1 MIFPLFKALEAS
13 EKPKV
18 KICALEAM
26 ILVVKKYKKMKI
38 KKKTVSIERRK
49 EGTVNIYE
57 WGGGIKNK
65 KRREKVKVK
74 VTK

>member
-26 ILVVKKYKKMKI
+26 ILVVKKYKKI
-38 KKKTVSIERRK
+38 KLKRKPYRLKGERRALL
-49 EGTVNIYE
+49 IYMNGE
-57 WGGGIKNK
+57 
-65 KRREKVKVK
+65 EE
-74 VTK
+74 